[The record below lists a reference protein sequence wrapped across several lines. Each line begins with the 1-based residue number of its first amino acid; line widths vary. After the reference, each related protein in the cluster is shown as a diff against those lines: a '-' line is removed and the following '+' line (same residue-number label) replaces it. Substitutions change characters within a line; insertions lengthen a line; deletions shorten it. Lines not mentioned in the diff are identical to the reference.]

1 MEFPKAS
8 LRIKRLREDIQIMK
22 KLWTQEYTD
31 FDGEFYR
38 LKKAI
43 NNPKPARKPHPPLI
57 IGLIFGRKLM
67 PRLAAELAVGINI
80 YIRDDRDCIELFD
93 LLKGLCHEYDT
104 DFTKLT
110 KSRCVGVHVSD
121 KYQTPDDYVIE
132 QVNASTNPDFSRQYY
147 DVYEKAIV
155 GSVEQI
161 IQEIGEQ
168 EKVGFDEL
176 IINPTNLFSD
186 NSATTAINT
195 LEIIAD

>member
-1 MEFPKAS
+1 M
-8 LRIKRLREDIQIMK
+8 
-22 KLWTQEYTD
+22 
-31 FDGEFYR
+31 
-38 LKKAI
+38 
-43 NNPKPARKPHPPLI
+43 
-57 IGLIFGRKLM
+57 
-67 PRLAAELAVGINI
+67 
-80 YIRDDRDCIELFD
+80 
-93 LLKGLCHEYDT
+93 LKGLCHEYDT